1 MKDKHGNAFFAL
13 MKLGQKAH
21 MEQFRKGQLYM
32 NTLTYFRDLEAD
44 PARADRLEGVSHIFQ
59 PSDLR
64 MSFDAPGFGR
74 FDVAPEDLAGPVTLA
89 MNETYRS
96 NVFCLTSISDPV
108 SSEIFPSKH
117 EWFGESLVLIL
128 NTGEFIRRVVGAA
141 KLQGFAIWW
150 QPVTYYDDGAY
161 TGKLGHFSKAA
172 RYSYQKEFRFVIQTD
187 GTKPVT
193 LDVGDISDITSEV
206 IPFEDADKY
215 LKFKEADAREAELTW

>member
-1 MKDKHGNAFFAL
+1 
-13 MKLGQKAH
+13 
-21 MEQFRKGQLYM
+21 
-32 NTLTYFRDLEAD
+32 
-44 PARADRLEGVSHIFQ
+44 
-59 PSDLR
+59 
-64 MSFDAPGFGR
+64 MSFDAQGFGR

-128 NTGEFIRRVVGAA
+128 NTGEFIRRVVEAA
-141 KLQGFAIWW
+141 NLQGFAIWW

-161 TGKLGHFSKAA
+161 TGKLGHFSKAV

-187 GTKPVT
+187 GTSP
-193 LDVGDISDITSEV
+193 S
-206 IPFEDADKY
+206 
-215 LKFKEADAREAELTW
+215 RLT